1 MFYEDLF
8 DIEDEYNSRL
18 PGRYDPP
25 MGSLYEVKKE
35 KRFYKLY
42 SAFMNCHAIIKDGR
56 ICEHTLND
64 IKSMSPSEKI
74 LEISYNDKTHF
85 FDVESLMNAETR
97 KHSLV
102 LKDTKNKSVVITPTQ
117 LRSMI
122 TDGTIDLGN

>member
-8 DIEDEYNSRL
+8 DMEDEYNSRL

-42 SAFMNCHAIIKDGR
+42 SAFMTCHVIIKDNR
-56 ICEHTLND
+56 IYEHKLND
-64 IKSMSPSEKI
+64 IKSMNPNEKI

-85 FDVESLMNAETR
+85 FDVESLMNAET
-97 KHSLV
+97 KNHSLI
-102 LKDTKNKSVVITPTQ
+102 LKDNENELITLTPTQ

-122 TDGTIDLGN
+122 TDGTIDLGK